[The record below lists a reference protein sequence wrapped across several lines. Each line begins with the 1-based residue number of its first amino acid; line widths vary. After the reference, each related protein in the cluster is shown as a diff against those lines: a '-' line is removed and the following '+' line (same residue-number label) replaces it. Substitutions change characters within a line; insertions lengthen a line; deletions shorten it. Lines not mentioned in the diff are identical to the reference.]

1 MSDFDFIIVDFDGT
15 LIKGNSF
22 HYWIFFLI
30 IFSWEWTGVRLYFR
44 KMLFLLG
51 IIVKRYRGDITHH
64 VFKRRIQNSF
74 HLDENLNINS
84 RFSKRFCK
92 FLKSKMRSKLY
103 KYIVQ
108 ERKKGA
114 RIILATAAP
123 DDYIIPFANLCDC
136 FDYVL
141 ATPLASKPFW
151 QDNIREIKYDNVVG
165 LMDKIFEAAYTFEMH
180 SDHED
185 DILLLEKA
193 TRAVLYPPILDHISS
208 DKIFKLNAIHYDEGL
223 S

>member
-92 FLKSKMRSKLY
+92 FLKSKMD
-103 KYIVQ
+103 KYNTFLN
-108 ERKKGA
+108 
-114 RIILATAAP
+114 II
-123 DDYIIPFANLCDC
+123 
-136 FDYVL
+136 
-141 ATPLASKPFW
+141 
-151 QDNIREIKYDNVVG
+151 
-165 LMDKIFEAAYTFEMH
+165 
-180 SDHED
+180 
-185 DILLLEKA
+185 
-193 TRAVLYPPILDHISS
+193 
-208 DKIFKLNAIHYDEGL
+208 
-223 S
+223 